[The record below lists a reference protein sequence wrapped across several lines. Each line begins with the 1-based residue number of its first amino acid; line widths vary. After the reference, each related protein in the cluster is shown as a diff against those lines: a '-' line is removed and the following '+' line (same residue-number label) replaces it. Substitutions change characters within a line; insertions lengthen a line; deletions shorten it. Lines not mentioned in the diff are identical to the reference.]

1 MTDLSGVSAQAILCP
16 RDHWKLLLFPSLDG
30 ILVLMKSLPSG
41 ETWFSH
47 NFEVALS
54 RGCRYISFLYCR
66 GKGLWSWYRSTRLSK
81 NKKNCQISRTLSES
95 AWVKEGPIT
104 FWCRLRSL
112 FENNG
117 IKGIDL
123 VGNALSK
130 CPSSL
135 IILWSNHC
143 AHGNCQSCGFFHPL
157 QHQSCYF
164 KSMLSK
170 HKHDGAWTL
179 YSYRLP
185 KHCWLH
191 VFQRILQ

>member
-1 MTDLSGVSAQAILCP
+1 MGS
-16 RDHWKLLLFPSLDG
+16 
-30 ILVLMKSLPSG
+30 
-41 ETWFSH
+41 
-47 NFEVALS
+47 
-54 RGCRYISFLYCR
+54 
-66 GKGLWSWYRSTRLSK
+66 WSWWMGCQVVRLGSHTTLK
-81 NKKNCQISRTLSES
+81 WPYHVAAATYHFYIAEVKGCDQKQKKPVRFHEPCHRGS

-170 HKHDGAWTL
+170 HRHDGAWTL
-179 YSYRLP
+179 YSYRLT
-185 KHCWLH
+185 KRCWLH
-191 VFQRILQ
+191 VFQRIIQ